1 VVPEGARNSVG
12 GMRVAAQGVEE
23 QAGMAA
29 LVGAQGF
36 DLVAQKRI
44 ALAGDFAG
52 VEQQVDVV
60 PLDDVARGVAQL
72 GAWVERG
79 TVGLVSH
86 RAFLSSGAP

>member
-1 VVPEGARNSVG
+1 LSVPKVSILSHRSV
-12 GMRVAAQGVEE
+12 
-23 QAGMAA
+23 
-29 LVGAQGF
+29 
-36 DLVAQKRI
+36 I

-79 TVGLVSH
+79 TVALSAIGLS
-86 RAFLSSGAP
+86 FLQARPDG